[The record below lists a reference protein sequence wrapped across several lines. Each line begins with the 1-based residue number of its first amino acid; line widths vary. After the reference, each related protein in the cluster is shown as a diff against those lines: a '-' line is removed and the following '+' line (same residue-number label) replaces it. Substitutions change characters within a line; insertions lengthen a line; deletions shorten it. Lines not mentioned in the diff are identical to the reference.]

1 MRREWSEEDIRVRP
15 SRKGSRP
22 RSKLRPKH
30 EDAEVGMVTTVDR
43 GRYDVVLDNGTQ
55 VRCVRA
61 RELRRTAIVVGD
73 RVDVVGDTSGAPDT
87 LARIVR
93 IHERATVLRRSADDA
108 DLTERVMIA
117 GADLLVIVVAV
128 TDPDPSTRMIDRFL
142 VAAFDAGMDAL
153 LCLTKTDLADAGP
166 LRELYGELDVPAVA
180 TAVREGEVA
189 GLGELSAHLEGRTAV
204 LVGSSGVGKSTLVNA
219 LIPEADRATGGVNI
233 VTGRGR
239 HTSTSAQ
246 ALPFGEGW
254 IIDTPGIR
262 SFGLAHIDPQ
272 RIVAGFEDIAA
283 AAAERCPRGCTH
295 LDEYCELG
303 GWAEE
308 AGPAAV
314 ARLDSLRRLLV
325 SRDALEEY

>member
-1 MRREWSEEDIRVRP
+1 MGREWSEEDVRIRP
-15 SRKGSRP
+15 SRRGSRP

-30 EDAEVGMVTTVDR
+30 ADAIAGMVVTVDR
-43 GRYDVVLDNGTQ
+43 GRYDVVLDDGVR
-55 VRCVRA
+55 VRCIRA

-93 IHERATVLRRSADDA
+93 MHERTTVLRRSADDA
-108 DLTERVMIA
+108 DLSERVMIA
-117 GADLLVIVVAV
+117 GADQLVIVVAV
-128 TDPDPSTRMIDRFL
+128 ADPAPSTRMIDRFL

-153 LCLTKTDLADAGP
+153 LCLTKTDLADPAP
-166 LRELYGELDVPAVA
+166 VRDLYAALNVPAVA
-180 TAVREGEVA
+180 TSVHGGQVS
-189 GLGELSAHLEGRTAV
+189 GLADLAAHLKGRTSV

-219 LIPEADRATGGVNI
+219 LIPDADRATGGVNV

-246 ALPFGEGW
+246 ALAYEGGW
-254 IIDTPGIR
+254 LIDTPGIR
-262 SFGLAHIDPQ
+262 SFGLAHIDPE
-272 RIVAGFEDIAA
+272 RILAGFEDVAT

-295 LDEYCELG
+295 VDEYCELDD
-303 GWAEE
+303 WAEA

-314 ARLDSLRRLLV
+314 ARLDSLRRLLI
-325 SRDALEEY
+325 SREALAEY